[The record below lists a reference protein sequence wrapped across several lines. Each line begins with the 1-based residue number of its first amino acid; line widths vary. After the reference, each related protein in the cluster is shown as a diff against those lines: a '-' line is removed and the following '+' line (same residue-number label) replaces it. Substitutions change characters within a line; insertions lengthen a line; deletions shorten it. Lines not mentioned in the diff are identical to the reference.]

1 MSGIPHVMIDG
12 KVPFIGAD
20 LCPIMHDAYQETI
33 ESQIETWSYLSP
45 VDITGGL
52 EINGNTAT
60 VTAN

>member
-1 MSGIPHVMIDG
+1 
-12 KVPFIGAD
+12 
-20 LCPIMHDAYQETI
+20 MHDAYQETI

-60 VTAN
+60 VTANQAGRFRRQLHRHSGHALHLRG